1 MTAPLLELRGITRRF
16 GGVPAVQDVSL
27 SLRSGRILA
36 LLGENGA
43 GKSTLM
49 KIISGAQRAD
59 SGQILMDGMP
69 VGLRTPQEA
78 RALGISIIHQE
89 FSLVPRLSVREN
101 LFLGRERR
109 TRFGTCDR
117 RAMAADTRAVLAR
130 LGTDISPDT
139 PVERL
144 SVAEQQFV
152 EIAKALLRQ
161 TRLLILDEPTATL
174 TPAEAARLFRIMG
187 ELKQG
192 GVSLVFISHHLEETM
207 AIADDIACLRDGRLV
222 GERSAGDCTPAE
234 LIRLMVGRDLNAA
247 FPPAPNATGTGVTAQ
262 PLLDVRRLQLGED
275 VPAHSFQV
283 RAGEILGIA
292 GLVGSGRTALVRA
305 LVGADPA
312 LRRELLLEGRPVLI
326 KTPADALA
334 AGIGLVPE
342 DRQHHG
348 LMMSASLLDNVLVT
362 DLRKVSHPRWRF
374 LRHASARLAAR
385 RLLDGLHVKCRS
397 LSQPAGQLSGGNQQ
411 KLVLAKWLHAGC
423 RVLVLDEPTR
433 GIDVGAR
440 AEIYQLMRDLAA
452 RGTALIMVSSD
463 LPEILGLSDRVL
475 VMRARRIVH
484 TFDRGEIP
492 SAEAIMH
499 HATGA
504 SHV

>member
-16 GGVPAVQDVSL
+16 GGVPAVQDVNL
-27 SLRSGRILA
+27 SLRSGRVLA

-59 SGQILMDGMP
+59 SGQILMDGTP

-101 LFLGRERR
+101 LFLGREKR

-130 LGTDISPDT
+130 LGTDISPDA

-174 TPAEAARLFRIMG
+174 TPTEAGRLFRIMG

-192 GVSLVFISHHLEETM
+192 GVALVFISHHLEETM

-222 GERSAGDCTPAE
+222 GERAAGDCTPEE

-247 FPPAPNATGTGVTAQ
+247 FPPRPMATATGATT
-262 PLLDVRRLQLGED
+262 PLLDVRRLQLDED
-275 VPAHSFQV
+275 RPAHSFQV
-283 RAGEILGIA
+283 RAGEILGLA
-292 GLVGSGRTALVRA
+292 GLVGSGRTGLVRA

-312 LRRELLLEGRPVLI
+312 LRRELWLDGRPATVR
-326 KTPADALA
+326 TPVDARA

-342 DRQHHG
+342 DRQREG
-348 LMMSASLLDNVLVT
+348 LVMSASLLDNVLVT

-374 LRHASARLAAR
+374 LRHAHARLAAR
-385 RLLDGLHVKCRS
+385 RLLDGLRVKCRS
-397 LSQPAGQLSGGNQQ
+397 LVQPAGQLSGGNQQ

-475 VMRARRIVH
+475 VMRAGRIVH
-484 TFDRGEIP
+484 TFDRGETP